1 MKANLFLMA
10 ACVFVCLGLCWSCTV
25 CGQDVVV
32 QQVVKL
38 EVNEAEK
45 PFHRELI
52 RAAVRAS
59 KKADS
64 GVSRRD
70 VIRLRVAMLSPA
82 FRESSQE
89 LAIVQLYFNGSELPT
104 NPDGSIAV
112 DEIKWDAEQWIAF
125 LEKLVPIVLA
135 LLKIFGK

>member
-1 MKANLFLMA
+1 MKTNVFLISA
-10 ACVFVCLGLCWSCTV
+10 LVFICLGIGWSCTV
-25 CGQDVVV
+25 CGQDAVVA
-32 QQVVKL
+32 QVKI

-52 RAAVRAS
+52 RAAVKLS

-82 FRESSQE
+82 FRERAEE

-112 DEIKWDAEQWIAF
+112 DEIKWDSSDWAAF

-135 LLKIFGK
+135 LLKLFGK

>member
-1 MKANLFLMA
+1 MKTNVFLISALF
-10 ACVFVCLGLCWSCTV
+10 FICLGIGWSCTV
-25 CGQDVVV
+25 CGQDAVVA
-32 QQVVKL
+32 QVKL

-52 RAAVRAS
+52 RAAVKLS
-59 KKADS
+59 KNAGS

-82 FRESSQE
+82 FRESAEE
-89 LAIVQLYFNGSELPT
+89 LAVVQLYFNGSELPA
-104 NPDGSIAV
+104 NPDGSVAV
-112 DEIKWDAEQWIAF
+112 DEIKWDSSDWTAF

-135 LLKIFGK
+135 LLKLFGK

>member
-1 MKANLFLMA
+1 MKTNVFLISALLFI
-10 ACVFVCLGLCWSCTV
+10 CLGIGWSCTV
-25 CGQDVVV
+25 CGQDAVVA
-32 QQVVKL
+32 QVKL

-52 RAAVRAS
+52 RAAVRTS

-82 FRESSQE
+82 FRESAEE
-89 LAIVQLYFNGSELPT
+89 LAVVQLYFNGSELPA

-112 DEIKWDAEQWIAF
+112 DEIKWDSSDWAAF

>member
-1 MKANLFLMA
+1 MKTKAFLISALLFI
-10 ACVFVCLGLCWSCTV
+10 CLGLCWSCTV

-82 FRESSQE
+82 FRESAKE
-89 LAIVQLYFNGSELPT
+89 LAIVQLYFNGSEIPT

-112 DEIKWDAEQWIAF
+112 GEIKWSSTEWMAF
-125 LEKLVPIVLA
+125 LEKLVPIVLM
-135 LLKIFGK
+135 LLKLFAK

>member
-1 MKANLFLMA
+1 MKTNAFLISALLFI
-10 ACVFVCLGLCWSCTV
+10 CLGLGWSCTV
-25 CGQDVVV
+25 CGQDAVVA
-32 QQVVKL
+32 QVKI

-52 RAAVRAS
+52 RAAVKLS

-82 FRESSQE
+82 FRESAKE
-89 LAIVQLYFNGSELPT
+89 LAVVQLYFNGSDLPT
-104 NPDGSIAV
+104 NEHGSIAV
-112 DEIKWDAEQWIAF
+112 DEIKWDAEQWAAF
-125 LEKLVPIVLA
+125 LEKLVPIILM
-135 LLKIFGK
+135 LLQIFGK

>member
-1 MKANLFLMA
+1 MKTNVFLISA
-10 ACVFVCLGLCWSCTV
+10 LVFICLGIGWSCTV
-25 CGQDVVV
+25 CGQDAVVT
-32 QQVVKL
+32 QVKI

-82 FRESSQE
+82 FRERAEE

-112 DEIKWDAEQWIAF
+112 DEIKWDAEQWEAF
-125 LEKLVPIVLA
+125 LEKLVPIILM
-135 LLKIFGK
+135 LLQIFGK